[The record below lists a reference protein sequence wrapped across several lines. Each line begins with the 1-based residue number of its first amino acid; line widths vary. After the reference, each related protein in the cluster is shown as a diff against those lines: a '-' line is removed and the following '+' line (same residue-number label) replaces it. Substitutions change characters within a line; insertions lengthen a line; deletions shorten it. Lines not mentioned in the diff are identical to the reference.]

1 MSEIPSKRFRIME
14 VIDFKSLYDQE
25 KLHRHDHV
33 WITNVLKE
41 TLKSI
46 INSVDDNNRMSI
58 QIQNHR
64 LPFSSYDVYIDIFNI
79 NNIISINTIFDNFI
93 AELPEFILY
102 IKEQNIDRMTG
113 DTNFYNIYC
122 TFKEQ
127 KEIHSA
133 ILIKD
138 NNDEIIKKRF

>member
-1 MSEIPSKRFRIME
+1 MSGIPSKRFRIME

-33 WITNVLKE
+33 WITDVLKE
-41 TLKSI
+41 TLKTI

-64 LPFSSYDVYIDIFNI
+64 LPFSSYDIYIDIFNI
-79 NNIISINTIFDNFI
+79 NNIISVNTIFDNFI

-102 IKEQNIDRMTG
+102 IKEQNIDRMIG

-122 TFKEQ
+122 TFKEK

-133 ILIKD
+133 IFIKN
-138 NNDEIIKKRF
+138 NNDEIVKKRF